1 MDVIRNRVLASKFS
15 ARASILSFFLII
27 FVVDVMLDGCSCQTH
42 LDNRNENALDSRF
55 AATQTQSSRKLLFP
69 SVSPSATESE
79 HTSPPTI
86 TYEPQVS
93 STISP
98 TSLAVTFTPSQSV
111 QLLTSNAKEIAFPL
125 EPIQV
130 ISPGEVSKVVSPI
143 LVEFIFNKPFIGTY
157 QIELHGKDGRLL
169 VRLLRYED
177 LLASSQIHSV
187 EVKFEIPKSSED
199 GRLSIIRKD
208 DYGRLMDINS
218 VDLILLSE
226 GESIMNP
233 SPPQSKAIIIEQ
245 PVSEFMVEDGRVRVS
260 GITRLSPD
268 EPLRVV
274 LISEDGKT
282 VGQRLASVSKEKDD
296 GYAAFSVEVPY
307 DVQERT
313 PVRLMVYQ
321 DGGQISYATHL
332 SSLTLVLLP

>member
-1 MDVIRNRVLASKFS
+1 
-15 ARASILSFFLII
+15 
-27 FVVDVMLDGCSCQTH
+27 
-42 LDNRNENALDSRF
+42 
-55 AATQTQSSRKLLFP
+55 
-69 SVSPSATESE
+69 
-79 HTSPPTI
+79 
-86 TYEPQVS
+86 
-93 STISP
+93 
-98 TSLAVTFTPSQSV
+98 VTFTPSQSV